1 MYLQGRRFAEGSSSK
16 YPTFELSAMQARS
29 YLAAINALSLV
40 EKRNAWF
47 SVPGAPAKSLKV
59 NHLPSHS
66 TTCTYLNID
75 RKETENVILYT
86 RRRVYKGQIPRRYH
100 NVRGYPNGIRCCFVT
115 TENIESHSGHV

>member
-1 MYLQGRRFAEGSSSK
+1 MYLQGRRFAEGSGSK

-59 NHLPSHS
+59 NHLPSRS
-66 TTCTYLNID
+66 TPCTHLNIGP
-75 RKETENVILYT
+75 KEAENVILYT
-86 RRRVYKGQIPRRYH
+86 RRRVYKGQTPRRH
-100 NVRGYPNGIRCCFVT
+100 NNVRGYRNGIHCCFVT
-115 TENIESHSGHV
+115 TENIKPHSGHI